1 MRITQA
7 TPLLLLLLAACG
19 AQPVTPSGAHIG
31 APVQP
36 EGAIPPPAR
45 QTAVLSPPKPSI
57 KAETYSVVVNNV
69 PARELLFALARDA
82 KLNID
87 ISPGIEGNVTLN
99 ALDQTL
105 QQLLTRIAKQVDMR
119 YEVDGP
125 NLSVLPDTP
134 YLKQYK
140 VDYLNMARDS
150 TSNVSIATQISTTG
164 AGAAASASGGGGVAG
179 NNSTTSVAG
188 KSSNH
193 FWNSLVQNIKD
204 ILHETDRLLPE
215 GSSETSVEQTGTQS
229 TTGSGTAASAGSTRK
244 TSAIA
249 TANTIAGSPNPAT
262 LSTEN
267 ATITRRSTFREAA
280 SVIVNA
286 ETGLIAVRATSRQHE
301 KIQEFLDQVLSSA
314 KRQVLIEATVVEVNL
329 NEQFQSG
336 IDWKRIALGAGFSF
350 RQNFN
355 DTNLGNVTTPSVNQ
369 DIQSIISGV
378 LGDANLSLQQKS
390 NIINQVAPG
399 FGNISTVNVFDRTES
414 FTDPVTGVI
423 TSTPIYHPVDQI
435 TGIPGALL
443 PVGDTAFKLAGK
455 GILAGYSNA
464 AGTVAGAIQ
473 LLDSFGNVKVLS
485 SPKISVLNN
494 QTALLK
500 VVDNTVYF
508 TITATTTS
516 TTNSTLTTYT
526 STLNTVPIGLVMS
539 VTPQISDTG
548 EVTLNVRPTI
558 SRISGYTEDPN
569 PALKSAP
576 NGQPLTNPVRSLV
589 PIVQTREMESIM
601 RIDSGQI
608 AVMGG
613 LMEDAINH
621 AKDTVPGLGSIPL
634 VGEAFTGRNE
644 TSKKTELVIFLRPV
658 VIKEASLEGDYRHSG
673 VRPPD
678 ADFLRAP
685 SDFKPPSGEAR
696 K

>member
-1 MRITQA
+1 MRITQGGL
-7 TPLLLLLLAACG
+7 LLLLLLAGCG
-19 AQPVTPSGAHIG
+19 AQPITPSGAHIG
-31 APVQP
+31 APLSP
-36 EGAIPPPAR
+36 EGAIPPPVR
-45 QTAVLSPPKPSI
+45 QTAVLSPPKPSV

-105 QQLLTRIAKQVDMR
+105 PQLLARIAKQVDMR
-119 YEVDGP
+119 YEIDSP
-125 NLSVLPDTP
+125 NLAVLPDTP

-150 TSNVSIATQISTTG
+150 TSNVSIATQIATTG
-164 AGAAASASGGGGVAG
+164 SGASGSATGGGGVAG
-179 NNSTTSVAG
+179 NNSTTGVVG

-193 FWNSLVQNIKD
+193 FWNTLVQNIKD
-204 ILHETDRLLPE
+204 ILRETDRLLPE

-229 TTGSGTAASAGSTRK
+229 TTGSGAAASAGASRK
-244 TSAIA
+244 TAAKA

-267 ATITRRSTFREAA
+267 ATVTRRSTFREAA

-301 KIQEFLDQVLSSA
+301 KIQEFLDQVLASA

-329 NEQFQSG
+329 SEQFQSG
-336 IDWKRIALGAGFSF
+336 IDWKRIALGSGFTF

-355 DTNLGNVTTPSVNQ
+355 DTNLGNVATPSINQ
-369 DIQSIISGV
+369 DVQSLISGV
-378 LGDANLSLQQKS
+378 LGDTNFSLQQKS
-390 NIINQVAPG
+390 NIINQIAPG
-399 FGNISTVNVFDRTES
+399 FGNITNV
-414 FTDPVTGVI
+414 TDPGTGAVTQ
-423 TSTPIYHPVDQI
+423 QI
-435 TGIPGALL
+435 TGIPGAQL
-443 PVGDTAFKLAGK
+443 PAADTAFQLAGK
-455 GILAGYSNA
+455 GMLAGYSNA
-464 AGTVAGAIQ
+464 ASTVAGAIQ
-473 LLDSFGNVKVLS
+473 LLDTFGNVKVLS

-500 VVDNTVYF
+500 VVDNSVYF
-508 TITATTTS
+508 SITATTTA
-516 TTNSTLTTYT
+516 TQNSTLTTYT

-548 EVTLNVRPTI
+548 EITLNVRPTI

-576 NGQPLTNPVRSLV
+576 NGQPLTNPVKSLV
-589 PIVQTREMESIM
+589 PIIQTREMESMM

-613 LMEDAINH
+613 LMEDSIDH
-621 AKDTVPGLGSIPL
+621 AKNTVPGLGSIPL
-634 VGEAFTGRNE
+634 IGEAFTGRNE

-673 VRPPD
+673 VRPPG

-685 SDFKPPSGEAR
+685 SDYRPSAETR